1 MTIKHLHY
9 FIAVA
14 EEKSF
19 TNAARKYYIAQTA
32 MSQQISA
39 LEKELGF
46 RLFHR
51 TNRTVELTR
60 AGAVLYKKLQPL
72 VLQLEEAVKTASSM
86 AGVQNR
92 SFRIGMSDQA
102 VNRFLT
108 GTLSLFRELEP
119 DVTPVLVQDDHVQL
133 QEVLTAGGLD
143 VMVLGKRFYTP
154 RSYLAATEL
163 FSYQVLEY
171 TLAVPSDSTLAKQD
185 VLDWSDLQGLKL
197 IAYSPLREDQEGAST
212 RALLKEHGVEA
223 EIYCSTRAVKTAI
236 LYVESGFGCSLLPAH
251 AADHANDRVR
261 MVPVRSDLRDTML
274 LLHHKDSDN
283 PLVRTF
289 LSLCRQEMHGT

>member
-19 TNAARKYYIAQTA
+19 TNAARKYFIAQTA

-51 TNRTVELTR
+51 TNRTVELTEAGR
-60 AGAVLYKKLQPL
+60 ALYKKLQPL
-72 VLQLEEAVKTASSM
+72 VLQLEEAVHTASSM
-86 AGVQNR
+86 AGVRNK

-108 GTLSLFRELEP
+108 GALRLFRELEP
-119 DVTPVLVQDDHVQL
+119 EVTPLLVMDDHVRL
-133 QEVLTAGGLD
+133 QEVLLEGGLD

-154 RSYLAATEL
+154 RTVLNAVEL

-171 TLAVPSDSTLAKQD
+171 TLAVPASSPLAQREC
-185 VLDWSDLQGLKL
+185 LDWKELQGTKL
-197 IAYSPLREDQEGAST
+197 IAYSPLREDQEGASL
-212 RALLKEHGVEA
+212 RGLLKAHGVQA
-223 EIYCSTRAVKTAI
+223 EVYCSTRAVETAL
-236 LYVESGFGCSLLPAH
+236 LYVESGFGYSLLPAH
-251 AADHANDRVR
+251 VADHVNDQIRLI
-261 MVPVRSDLRDTML
+261 PIHSELRDTML
-274 LLHHKDSDN
+274 LLHHKDADN

-289 LSLCRQEMHGT
+289 LTLCRQEMRGT